1 MRAWKLMDDVQLL
14 SITPGPWIGTEPEPS
29 MIAQFTALSGEVNFD
44 DRHVE
49 VMAEG
54 MSIMKQT
61 AFAMIKQSML
71 EHTRMELRDVQR
83 AHEVTVNAIDEG
95 WI

>member
-1 MRAWKLMDDVQLL
+1 
-14 SITPGPWIGTEPEPS
+14 
-29 MIAQFTALSGEVNFD
+29 
-44 DRHVE
+44 
-49 VMAEG
+49 
-54 MSIMKQT
+54 
-61 AFAMIKQSML
+61 MIKQSML